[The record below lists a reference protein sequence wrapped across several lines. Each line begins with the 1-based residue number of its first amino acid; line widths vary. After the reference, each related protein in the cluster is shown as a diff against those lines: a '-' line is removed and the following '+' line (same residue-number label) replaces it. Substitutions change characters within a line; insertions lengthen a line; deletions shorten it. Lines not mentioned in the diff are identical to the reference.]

1 MKTKLKRA
9 LFGMMAGIMVA
20 NTPLTVLA
28 DYQPM
33 SEYKNEQ
40 KTDSI
45 ESDTMRDGHEKP
57 LLEREN
63 LYQYLTELKEE
74 DRAKLLTELSEE
86 EIYELVILLQYEYV
100 NTFSQEQSLE
110 LYKEVVDDYWK
121 SMPELKTDKEKKEYV
136 SKLSKWHEKAFEY
149 VDTKEKTEES
159 YLEALY
165 KDKIYAKEMLNL
177 FAEYLDKSEEDSV
190 SEDAELKEMRK
201 AKEEALEEAYKE
213 LKDSVF
219 PVENQDSSE
228 DTTEIPKEDKPEV
241 TPEIPSEE
249 VKPDASDETTVET
262 ERQPD
267 STGNAETPEQSSEE
281 VTTPEN
287 TPEETPEEVDL
298 SLSKKELKKLMK
310 SKTFS
315 IEKFSKRMYES
326 RNFYPIYATFKSSK
340 KESFL
345 GSRTETE
352 LYQIMLMSKYT
363 LLQQYLKYASTGVD
377 KTDMAD
383 LGMYLSDYQMILKQW
398 IITSTAEGT
407 HLTQEEKDVLNV
419 DILNIL
425 KESDHLEVTD
435 FAGYEEYL
443 KNLESKIDVSVLLEA
458 FGKIDLTS
466 DDTLSNSIGELAST
480 SYKLFQ
486 MEEEMNGSTVEAT
499 PAMEKRNRVMAVAE
513 RASNGQEVSV
523 AEGMYYFTA
532 YTSNMAMQVEGNG
545 TANMTNV
552 CLRPTTNTANN
563 RCEQKWIIIK
573 RSDGWYKILSN
584 YSRKSLDLYGGS
596 SENYQNIDLYEDNN
610 SDSQCW
616 KFYYCDGRYVVKSKI
631 GTVLDVPNANFTSGT
646 NIQSHEQN
654 NSNAQQW
661 TLSKVTDDTVYLKP
675 GNSSNGHG
683 YTASAPVNNMH
694 DAYERL
700 QYSGGTIMLMDQWD
714 TTTTITLTGTSYTNS
729 VAKSVNLVNG
739 CTLGFKRYS
748 GFTSAK
754 SMFSAGSG
762 SLTFKNLTFDGNSG
776 NVKKVRAIIY
786 SEIALNIDHCNFQNS
801 DTNNSAAFIIATK
814 NLTAT
819 NCTFKSSH
827 STRTDQNNTIG
838 GVWLN
843 NNTVGTFTD
852 CNFSE
857 NRENSMVL
865 VYYSKGIFKRCNF
878 TNNGVNKSS
887 GYGSAI
893 GSNAGDVELYNCTF
907 EKNYSIYDG
916 GAIHIN
922 NNVQQSH
929 DDNRAHFYAEGCTFT
944 NNSSGRNSGA
954 IMLYDTGQ
962 TATIKN
968 CKFNKNS
975 ASNFAGAIGSYE
987 STDLTLTGN
996 TFSGNSATEGGGAV
1010 YNGAKLTLTPNGST
1024 ADSFKSNTAQKGGA
1038 ICHNGTFF
1046 KMVGGST
1053 IDTGNDVF
1061 LSTGKYITVPSALSS
1076 SFAARVTPEEY
1087 ESGRVVVRNTYGVKG
1102 STIKSK
1108 FTLTPSG
1115 GFYLLGGDMYT
1126 GANSADVVL
1135 AKGFTI
1141 TYNANGGTGAPAA
1154 QSKGTGE
1161 SVKISST
1168 KPTRLG
1174 YTFKNWNTLIGG
1186 NGITYNPGDTYSE
1199 NADLNLYAQWTS
1211 SGSSGGGSTATKYTL
1226 TYNPNGGS
1234 VYPTSKQLAA
1244 GEKYGTLPTPTRSGY
1259 TFTGWYTSTTTWANK
1274 VSESTTMESFNTTI
1288 YAHWTENQVTK
1299 YTLTYNANGGTV
1311 SPTSKQLAGGEAYGS
1326 LPTPSRSGYTFNG
1339 WYTSATGGTQVSST
1353 TKMGYSNT
1361 TIYAHWTQ
1369 NQVTKYTLTY
1379 NANGGT
1385 VSPTSKQ
1392 LAAGEKYGTLPI
1404 PKREGYTFD
1413 GWYTSP
1419 YSYYATKVSADTVM
1433 GSFNVTIYAHWT
1445 ENVKTYTVK
1454 YNGNGNTGGST
1465 ASSTHTVG
1473 VAKNLTANG
1482 FTRTGYTF
1490 AGWNTSANGNGTSYA
1505 DKESVKDLSTTNGA
1519 TVTLYAKWTPREYQL
1534 TMNPNGGEFADGNTN
1549 AKTLSPNL
1557 IYDGTN
1563 WHNVSSNTVS
1573 RTGYTFDGWYDKAT
1587 GGEKV
1592 YNTDGS
1598 CISGTY
1604 WKNNT
1609 YKYTGNL
1616 TVYAHWTAKKYTVTY
1631 NSNGGS
1637 GSMATDTVTYGT
1649 AYKTKAN
1656 QFTKTGYTFVGWNEK
1671 ADGTG
1676 SDWTSWIGK
1685 DWTWTYTKNV
1695 TLYAQWRV
1703 NSYTLNITGD
1713 SGVEK
1718 ITGNGSYSYGVTA
1731 NVTYKIKT
1739 GYHITST
1746 SGTTVDG
1753 NPDGSWTDKAGAEG
1767 AVNDSWEIKTCDRT
1781 IVVHTA
1787 PNTYTVKYNGN
1798 GNNGGSTA
1806 NSTHTYDVAKN
1817 LTKNGFVKTGYTFKG
1832 WNTKADGSGT
1842 SYADKASVKNL
1853 SSTNGATITL
1863 YAQWTA
1869 NQYQLTLNPNNGS
1882 FSDGTTVAK
1891 TLNPDLIYNGYNW
1904 CDISSQKVSR
1914 TGYTFDGWYDKASG
1928 GEKVYDV
1935 NGSCVTGTYWK
1946 NNIYQHTGNL
1956 TVYAHWAPKSVVVTF
1971 HRNASSSDTVTA
1983 QQTFTYGKAGQKF
1996 TDKGWTKKGYTLLGW
2011 SDSKDAATATY
2022 PITYGVSNEWIN
2034 GRYPKT
2040 DLYAVWKANTYTIK
2054 YNGNGNDGGSTA
2066 SSTHTV
2072 DLAKNL
2078 TVNGFTK
2085 TGYTFI
2091 GWNTKADGTGTPYKD
2106 QQSVKNLAYENGAT
2120 VTLYAQWSAN
2130 KYIVVFNANGG
2141 TGKME
2146 DQEMIYDKAT
2156 ALRANTFTRAGY
2168 RFDGWNTRADGTGTT
2183 YADKATVKNLAE
2195 KAESRVILYA
2205 GWHSAP
2211 PELEAKDA
2219 TYYEGQE
2226 ITKKDLLKNVT
2237 KAFDAED
2244 GDVTGKVKIVK
2255 IEYAAGKLVDGK
2267 EQPGYITEWKD
2278 GMPDG
2283 EKLDTW
2289 FMQLPKEKAPVTHK
2303 ITYQVTDLSGKT
2315 TTKTSSILVKYNEF
2329 PVITGV
2335 DRYFTLAD
2343 AKAGKITEDAL
2354 LKDAIKSGKLKS
2366 DDKEEGVISNKITIL
2381 DYKDTDFKN
2390 VNGNATVTVVFKVT
2404 DSMGPGGVGKE
2415 TIYEIKVKIIDPESN
2430 YWRDDDESASRKK
2443 VRFITKKYYDK
2454 NKDLDYR
2461 DMSSE
2466 AIEASSDNGGLNV
2479 MSKWYQNADY
2489 KALLTGTFEKET
2501 GTEYK
2506 IDSEKA
2512 KKLKEKIETDGIGN
2526 SKRDNALT
2534 DIYNSLK

>member
-1 MKTKLKRA
+1 MAKGRKKRA
-9 LFGMMAGIMVA
+9 ELTEYEKAVADYRKTSARHVLVLEADLTEDEKRRIFYDADLVRQCGNTLVGIMKRNYEQLA
-20 NTPLTVLA
+20 RTKRYRRLKELYGTLSETVKKMESLESPTRDQKTLLKQKHFELKSCA
-28 DYQPM
+28 ASM
-33 SEYKNEQ
+33 SEMQEFYHVTWEFCRKQME
-40 KTDSI
+40 SI
-45 ESDTMRDGHEKP
+45 KESYGVPSVFALTRAEDIWRSVEKILYSDGKQLHFRKRGDLPEI
-57 LLEREN
+57 
-63 LYQYLTELKEE
+63 
-74 DRAKLLTELSEE
+74 RAKQASRA
-86 EIYELVILLQYEYV
+86 IVI
-100 NTFSQEQSLE
+100 
-110 LYKEVVDDYWK
+110 
-121 SMPELKTDKEKKEYV
+121 
-136 SKLSKWHEKAFEY
+136 
-149 VDTKEKTEES
+149 
-159 YLEALY
+159 
-165 KDKIYAKEMLNL
+165 
-177 FAEYLDKSEEDSV
+177 
-190 SEDAELKEMRK
+190 
-201 AKEEALEEAYKE
+201 
-213 LKDSVF
+213 
-219 PVENQDSSE
+219 
-228 DTTEIPKEDKPEV
+228 
-241 TPEIPSEE
+241 
-249 VKPDASDETTVET
+249 
-262 ERQPD
+262 
-267 STGNAETPEQSSEE
+267 
-281 VTTPEN
+281 
-287 TPEETPEEVDL
+287 
-298 SLSKKELKKLMK
+298 
-310 SKTFS
+310 
-315 IEKFSKRMYES
+315 
-326 RNFYPIYATFKSSK
+326 KSSD
-340 KESFL
+340 SGLVF
-345 GSRTETE
+345 
-352 LYQIMLMSKYT
+352 KYR
-363 LLQQYLKYASTGVD
+363 D
-377 KTDMAD
+377 
-383 LGMYLSDYQMILKQW
+383 
-398 IITSTAEGT
+398 
-407 HLTQEEKDVLNV
+407 
-419 DILNIL
+419 LNIHCKIKPGDTWAL
-425 KESDHLEVTD
+425 AEQDAIL
-435 FAGYEEYL
+435 AYL
-443 KNLESKIDVSVLLEA
+443 KNPDLCDAYAVSSMDKGMIDTFRPCYASLVCKEIR
-458 FGKIDLTS
+458 GKLRVYVHLTIEGNPIQKTKNGHARHQYGKGNVGT
-466 DDTLSNSIGELAST
+466 DIGT
-480 SYKLFQ
+480 Q
-486 MEEEMNGSTVEAT
+486 TV
-499 PAMEKRNRVMAVAE
+499 
-513 RASNGQEVSV
+513 
-523 AEGMYYFTA
+523 A
-532 YTSNMAMQVEGNG
+532 YTSTNKVGLENLAERGNTIEHSERMERRILRAMDRSRR
-545 TANMTNV
+545 ATN
-552 CLRPTTNTANN
+552 P
-563 RCEQKWIIIK
+563 
-573 RSDGWYKILSN
+573 
-584 YSRKSLDLYGGS
+584 
-596 SENYQNIDLYEDNN
+596 ENYNPDGTIKKGKKVWIKSNRYRKLQKRHQEL
-610 SDSQCW
+610 CW
-616 KFYYCDGRYVVKSKI
+616 I
-631 GTVLDVPNANFTSGT
+631 
-646 NIQSHEQN
+646 
-654 NSNAQQW
+654 NAQ
-661 TLSKVTDDTVYLKP
+661 
-675 GNSSNGHG
+675 
-683 YTASAPVNNMH
+683 
-694 DAYERL
+694 
-700 QYSGGTIMLMDQWD
+700 
-714 TTTTITLTGTSYTNS
+714 
-729 VAKSVNLVNG
+729 
-739 CTLGFKRYS
+739 
-748 GFTSAK
+748 
-754 SMFSAGSG
+754 
-762 SLTFKNLTFDGNSG
+762 
-776 NVKKVRAIIY
+776 
-786 SEIALNIDHCNFQNS
+786 
-801 DTNNSAAFIIATK
+801 
-814 NLTAT
+814 
-819 NCTFKSSH
+819 
-827 STRTDQNNTIG
+827 
-838 GVWLN
+838 
-843 NNTVGTFTD
+843 
-852 CNFSE
+852 
-857 NRENSMVL
+857 NR
-865 VYYSKGIFKRCNF
+865 
-878 TNNGVNKSS
+878 
-887 GYGSAI
+887 
-893 GSNAGDVELYNCTF
+893 
-907 EKNYSIYDG
+907 
-916 GAIHIN
+916 
-922 NNVQQSH
+922 
-929 DDNRAHFYAEGCTFT
+929 
-944 NNSSGRNSGA
+944 
-954 IMLYDTGQ
+954 
-962 TATIKN
+962 
-968 CKFNKNS
+968 
-975 ASNFAGAIGSYE
+975 
-987 STDLTLTGN
+987 
-996 TFSGNSATEGGGAV
+996 
-1010 YNGAKLTLTPNGST
+1010 KLALTPNGST

-1168 KPTRLG
+1168 KPTRSG

-1244 GEKYGTLPTPTRSGY
+1244 GEKYGTLPTPTRSGH
-1259 TFTGWYTSTTTWANK
+1259 TFNGWYTSATGGSK
-1274 VSESTTMESFNTTI
+1274 VSETTKMGSYNTTI
-1288 YAHWTENQVTK
+1288 YAHWAANAGTGGGETTTK
-1299 YTLTYNANGGTV
+1299 YTLTYNANGGSV
-1311 SPTSKQLAGGEAYGS
+1311 YPTSKQLSAGEKYGT
-1326 LPTPSRSGYTFNG
+1326 LPTPTRSGYTFTG
-1339 WYTSATGGTQVSST
+1339 WYTSTYGSTKVSENT
-1353 TKMGYSNT
+1353 TMGSSNT
-1361 TIYAHWTQ
+1361 TIYAHWTSSGSGGTT
-1369 NQVTKYTLTY
+1369 TKYTLTY
-1379 NANGGT
+1379 NANGGS
-1385 VSPTSKQ
+1385 VYPTSKQ
-1392 LAAGEKYGTLPI
+1392 LSAGEKYGTLPI

-1419 YSYYATKVSADTVM
+1419 YSYFATKVSADTVM

-1482 FTRTGYTF
+1482 FTRTGYAF

-1534 TMNPNGGEFADGNTN
+1534 TMNPNGGAFADGNTN

-1592 YNTDGS
+1592 YNTDGT

-1649 AYKTKAN
+1649 AYRTKAN

-1671 ADGTG
+1671 ANGTG

-1718 ITGNGSYSYGVTA
+1718 ITGNGSYSCGVTA

-1817 LTKNGFVKTGYTFKG
+1817 LTKNGFVKTGYIFVG
-1832 WNTKADGSGT
+1832 WNTSANGSGT

-1971 HRNASSSDTVTA
+1971 HRNVSSSDTVTA
-1983 QQTFTYGKAGQKF
+1983 QQTFTYDKAGQKF
-1996 TDKGWTKKGYTLLGW
+1996 TDKDWTKKGYTLLGW

-2085 TGYTFI
+2085 TGCTFI

-2106 QQSVKNLAYENGAT
+2106 QQSVKNLAYENGAI

-2156 ALRANTFTRAGY
+2156 ALRANTFTRVGY
-2168 RFDGWNTRADGTGTT
+2168 RFNGWNTRADGTGTT

-2195 KAESRVILYA
+2195 KTESRVILYA
-2205 GWHSAP
+2205 GWHSAS

-2267 EQPGYITEWKD
+2267 EQPGYVSEWKD